1 MNNPVFFR
9 QRGVA
14 TLVTAVAL
22 TLIASLGVFYL
33 SRNVIIETRTIGNSL
48 AAQRA
53 LLNAEGRLAT
63 ELQGFRT
70 SNQTLTAYFSN
81 RPNIKLCL
89 ADPNP
94 PAHPNRTL
102 YHTSDAALC
111 PPPQNGR
118 PALVI
123 ARGTDTIDSQAER
136 YVSMVLT
143 PPSGLGSQAI
153 APMVIQGATG
163 TIAGNAS
170 IVNNDSNLTIWT
182 GRRLD
187 EITGSF
193 STFIQING
201 QNNQKS
207 SEKIGNTYTIGPDV
221 VLNDYNLRNL
231 SPAGLDV
238 LALGKTRDEFRASA
252 DMTIDLRTESLAKLT
267 GANPQPRTVYIF
279 NSDPNASVNVT
290 LNSSLGSAT
299 EPIVIAVAGNVNFTG
314 SPTIYGRVYATG
326 NLDFQGGGNVYGS
339 VIAGGMSGASAGG
352 GNFTI
357 YANAQVT
364 TRVEE
369 ILNPPVYR
377 HRTWRDW

>member
-1 MNNPVFFR
+1 MNHAALIR

-14 TLVTAVAL
+14 SLVTTIAL
-22 TLIASLGVFYL
+22 VLIASIGIFYL

-63 ELQGFRT
+63 ELHDFRS
-70 SNQTLTAYFSN
+70 SNQPLTTYFSG

-89 ADPNP
+89 ADPSP

-102 YHTSDAALC
+102 YHASDPVLC

-123 ARGTDTIDSQAER
+123 ARGTDTIDSEAER
-136 YVSMVLT
+136 YVSMVLN
-143 PPSGLGSQAI
+143 PPGGLGSNAI
-153 APMVIQGATG
+153 APMVVQGATG
-163 TIAGNAS
+163 TIAGNAA
-170 IVNNDSNLTIWT
+170 VYNNDSNLTIWT

-207 SEKIGNTYTIGPDV
+207 SEKVGNTYTIGPDV

-231 SPAGLDV
+231 SATGLDR
-238 LALGKTRDEFRASA
+238 LALGMTREEFRATA
-252 DMTIDLRTESLAKLT
+252 DMTIDLKTESLSKLT
-267 GANPQPRTVYIF
+267 SANPKPRTVYIY
-279 NSDPNASVNVT
+279 NSTPNATVNVT
-290 LNSSLGSAT
+290 LNTSLGSAN
-299 EPIVIAVAGNVNFTG
+299 EPIVVVVNGNINFTG
-314 SPTIYGRVYATG
+314 SPTIYGRIYATG
-326 NLDFQGGGNVYGS
+326 NLDFQGNGSIYGS
-339 VIAGGMSGASAGG
+339 VISGGMSGASAGG
-352 GNFTI
+352 GNFNI
-357 YANAQVT
+357 FANAQVT
-364 TRVEE
+364 TKVEE
-369 ILNPPVYR
+369 ILNPASYR
-377 HRTWRDW
+377 SATWRDW